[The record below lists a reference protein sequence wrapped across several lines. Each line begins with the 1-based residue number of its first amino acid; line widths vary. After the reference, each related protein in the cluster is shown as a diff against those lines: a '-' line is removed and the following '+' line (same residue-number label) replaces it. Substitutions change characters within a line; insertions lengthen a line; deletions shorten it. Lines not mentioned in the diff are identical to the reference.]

1 MFLWRHNSHTD
12 IHGAPAWFFTNLR
25 RHLSIPIAA
34 TVPLGE
40 RFGSKYFYQGEHYG
54 SMIKGN
60 RVTAGLTPHVWHI
73 AKYYSDQGYHVPC
86 EIKDCREKPQ
96 EQYPWFNIR
105 AKWRPYQDNI
115 HKTIMRESVGVVDA
129 VPRSGK
135 TLMAARAIDALA
147 LPTLYIAPSV
157 AIVRQTY
164 EVLCSYFGEDNVARL
179 DGTAKPAEK
188 DISKRVVVATAP
200 SAIKQ
205 EKEFYDSR
213 DLLIIDE
220 FHHAA
225 AETYHKINSLAD
237 KIYYRLC
244 FTGTYWRTGGDRL
257 ALEAVCSRVL
267 CRVTI
272 HDLVPK
278 YLVAPFVYYVPFR
291 GELLKGKKDW
301 REAYDAGIV
310 ECEERNIL
318 IRDIAIKLANENI
331 PTIVLV
337 KRRAHADLF
346 GEMIPDSVV
355 AKGGDGILTSRTI
368 KKFLGGDFLTLVG
381 TTVLGE
387 GVDLP
392 NAAAL
397 IYASGGS
404 DSVQMMQAYFRPF
417 TAYPGKEWGRVYD
430 FQDGQHAT
438 LQRHSKERVAC
449 AKRYLGESVV
459 HTPN

>member
-1 MFLWRHNSHTD
+1 M
-12 IHGAPAWFFTNLR
+12 
-25 RHLSIPIAA
+25 
-34 TVPLGE
+34 
-40 RFGSKYFYQGEHYG
+40 
-54 SMIKGN
+54 
-60 RVTAGLTPHVWHI
+60 
-73 AKYYSDQGYHVPC
+73 
-86 EIKDCREKPQ
+86 
-96 EQYPWFNIR
+96 
-105 AKWRPYQDNI
+105 
-115 HKTIMRESVGVVDA
+115 VDA

-147 LPTLYIAPSV
+147 VPTLYIAPSV

-164 EVLCSYFGEDNVARL
+164 EVLCRHFGEDNVARL
-179 DGTAKPAEK
+179 DGTAKPEER
-188 DISKRVVVATAP
+188 DISKSIVVATAP
-200 SAIKQ
+200 SAVKQ
-205 EKEFYDSR
+205 SKEFYQTR

-225 AETYHKINSLAD
+225 AETYHKINLLAEN
-237 KIYYRLC
+237 IYYRLC
-244 FTGTYWRTGGDRL
+244 FTGTYWRTGEDRL

-267 CRVTI
+267 YRITL
-272 HDLVPK
+272 HDLVPE
-278 YLVAPFVYYVPFR
+278 YLVPPFIYFVPFR
-291 GELLKGKKDW
+291 TEVIKAKDW
-301 REAYDAGIV
+301 REAYVKGIM

-337 KRRAHADLF
+337 KRRDHADLF

-355 AKGGDGILTSRTI
+355 AKGGEGVLTSRTI
-368 KKFLGGDFLTLVG
+368 TKFLGGEFLTLVG

-430 FQDGQHAT
+430 FQDGHHAT
-438 LQRHSKERVAC
+438 LQRNAKERVAC